1 MLLIKCRRLK
11 RGYLSMKDN
20 GTFGWLSTSHRKK
33 LVLMIVAI
41 LMVCILECV
50 RLGVIMTVKSEYYM
64 QKADELHQR
73 ERRIKAKRGRILDRN
88 GEILAANEVVC
99 TVSVIHSQIDDE
111 DKVIK
116 VLAGE
121 LDMDVEEV
129 TKKVKKVSSME
140 YIKTNVAKDIGDAI
154 REYDLPGVKIDEDY
168 KRVYPYNE
176 LASKVLGFTGADN
189 QGILGLEAKYDTYLS
204 GTNGQIL
211 TLSDAGGIEIKGSR
225 EDRILP
231 VDGQD
236 LYTTLDVNIQK
247 YATQLAWETMVKK
260 EAKQVSII
268 VMRPDNGEIL
278 AMANIPEYNLNSPYE
293 LNYEPDEE
301 EAQKDKMDLLNNM
314 WRNFCINDTYEP
326 GSIFKTVTA
335 TAALE
340 TGVVGLNDSF
350 TCSGATVVSDRR
362 IRCHKTTGH
371 GTQDFTHTVYNSCN
385 PAFVEWGRRVGTDNM
400 YLYMG
405 KLGLL
410 AKTGIDLSGEAGTII
425 HKQENVGAVELATMS
440 FGQSFQITP
449 VQMLRAVSA
458 IVNGG
463 RLVTP
468 HFGLY
473 TGSSDGSVV
482 NEFAYSTQDEAISSQ
497 TSETMKKILEGV
509 VSEGG
514 GTKAYIDGYSI
525 GGKTATSQKLP
536 RGSGKYISSF
546 IGFAPADNP
555 QVIAMCLIDE
565 PTGVYYGGTIA
576 APVVK
581 TLYENILPY
590 IGIERSVQLEKTMID
605 SNIFLYT
612 FCMKGSKRRWI

>member
-20 GTFGWLSTSHRKK
+20 DTFGWLSTSHRKK
-33 LVLMIVAI
+33 LVLMIAAI

-88 GEILAANEVVC
+88 GEILAANE
-99 TVSVIHSQIDDE
+99 

-121 LDMDVEEV
+121 LNMDVEEV

-154 REYDLPGVKIDEDY
+154 REYNLSGVKIDEDY

-278 AMANIPEYNLNSPYE
+278 AMANVPEYNLNSPYE

-301 EAQKDKMDLLNNM
+301 DAQKDKMDLLNNM

-350 TCSGATVVSDRR
+350 TCSGATVVADRR

-385 PAFVEWGRRVGTDNM
+385 PPFVEWGRRVGTDNM

-590 IGIERSVQLEKTMID
+590 IGIERSVQLEKND
-605 SNIFLYT
+605 D
-612 FCMKGSKRRWI
+612 

>member
-1 MLLIKCRRLK
+1 
-11 RGYLSMKDN
+11 MKDN

-33 LVLMIVAI
+33 LVLMIAAI

-111 DKVIK
+111 GKVIK

-278 AMANIPEYNLNSPYE
+278 AMANVPEYNLNSPYE

-590 IGIERSVQLEKTMID
+590 IGIERSVQLEKND
-605 SNIFLYT
+605 D
-612 FCMKGSKRRWI
+612 

>member
-1 MLLIKCRRLK
+1 
-11 RGYLSMKDN
+11 MKDN
-20 GTFGWLSTSHRKK
+20 DTFGWLSTSHRKK
-33 LVLMIVAI
+33 LVLMIAAI

-99 TVSVIHSQIDDE
+99 TVSVIHSQIEDE

-121 LDMDVEEV
+121 LNMDVEEV

-278 AMANIPEYNLNSPYE
+278 AMANVPEYNLNSPYE

-301 EAQKDKMDLLNNM
+301 DAQKDKMDLLNNM

-350 TCSGATVVSDRR
+350 TCSGATIVSGRR

-590 IGIERSVQLEKTMID
+590 IGIERSVQLEKND
-605 SNIFLYT
+605 D
-612 FCMKGSKRRWI
+612 

>member
-33 LVLMIVAI
+33 LVLMIAAI

-99 TVSVIHSQIDDE
+99 TVSVIHSQIEDE

-278 AMANIPEYNLNSPYE
+278 AMANVPEYNLNSPYE

-301 EAQKDKMDLLNNM
+301 EEQKDKMDLLNNM

-590 IGIERSVQLEKTMID
+590 IGIERSVQLEKND
-605 SNIFLYT
+605 D
-612 FCMKGSKRRWI
+612 

>member
-11 RGYLSMKDN
+11 RGYLLMKD
-20 GTFGWLSTSHRKK
+20 GMGFGWLNTGHRKK
-33 LVLMIVAI
+33 LVFMIVAV
-41 LMVCILECV
+41 LLVSILECV
-50 RLGVIMTVKSEYYM
+50 RLGVIMTAKSEYYM

-73 ERRIKAKRGRILDRN
+73 ERKIKAKRGRILDRN
-88 GEILAANEVVC
+88 GTVLAANEVVC
-99 TVSVIHSQIDDE
+99 TVSVIHSQIEDE
-111 DKVIK
+111 EKVIK

-121 LDMDVEEV
+121 LDMDVQEV

-140 YIKTNVAKDIGDAI
+140 YIKTNVAKDIGDEI
-154 REYDLPGVKIDEDY
+154 RKYNLAGVKVDEDY
-168 KRVYPYNE
+168 KRVYPYDE

-189 QGILGLEAKYDTYLS
+189 QGILGLEAKYDTYLA

-225 EDRILP
+225 EDRVLP

-278 AMANIPEYNLNSPYE
+278 AMANVPEYNLNSPYE

-473 TGSSDGSVV
+473 TSSSDGSVV

-590 IGIERSVQLEKTMID
+590 IGIERAVQLEKND
-605 SNIFLYT
+605 D
-612 FCMKGSKRRWI
+612 

>member
-20 GTFGWLSTSHRKK
+20 DTFGWLSTSHRKK
-33 LVLMIVAI
+33 LVLMIAAI

-99 TVSVIHSQIDDE
+99 TVSVIHSQIEDE

-140 YIKTNVAKDIGDAI
+140 YIKTNVEKDIGDAI

-278 AMANIPEYNLNSPYE
+278 AMANVPEYNLNSPYE

-301 EAQKDKMDLLNNM
+301 ETQKDKMDLLNNM

-590 IGIERSVQLEKTMID
+590 IGIERSVQLEKND
-605 SNIFLYT
+605 D
-612 FCMKGSKRRWI
+612 

>member
-1 MLLIKCRRLK
+1 
-11 RGYLSMKDN
+11 MKDN
-20 GTFGWLSTSHRKK
+20 DTFGWLSTSHRKK
-33 LVLMIVAI
+33 LVLMIAAI

-99 TVSVIHSQIDDE
+99 TVSVIHSQIEDE

-278 AMANIPEYNLNSPYE
+278 AMANVPEYNLNSPYE

-340 TGVVGLNDSF
+340 TCVVGLNDSF

-590 IGIERSVQLEKTMID
+590 IGIERSVQLEKND
-605 SNIFLYT
+605 D
-612 FCMKGSKRRWI
+612 

>member
-11 RGYLSMKDN
+11 RGYLLMKD
-20 GTFGWLSTSHRKK
+20 GMGFGWLNTGHRKK
-33 LVLMIVAI
+33 LVFMIVAVLLVSI
-41 LMVCILECV
+41 FECV
-50 RLGVIMTVKSEYYM
+50 RLGIIMTAKSEYYM

-73 ERRIKAKRGRILDRN
+73 ERKIKAKRGRILDRN
-88 GEILAANEVVC
+88 GTVLAANEVVC
-99 TVSVIHSQIDDE
+99 TVSVIHSQIEDE
-111 DKVIK
+111 EKVIK

-121 LDMDVEEV
+121 LDIDVEEV

-140 YIKTNVAKDIGDAI
+140 YIKTNVAKEIGDEI
-154 REYDLPGVKIDEDY
+154 RKYNLAGVKVDEDY
-168 KRVYPYNE
+168 KRVYPYDE

-189 QGILGLEAKYDTYLS
+189 QGILGLEAKYDTYLA

-211 TLSDAGGIEIKGSR
+211 TLSDAGGIEIKGSY
-225 EDRILP
+225 EDRVLP

-278 AMANIPEYNLNSPYE
+278 AMANVPEYNLNSPYE

-301 EAQKDKMDLLNNM
+301 DAQKDKMDLLNNM

-440 FGQSFQITP
+440 FGQSIQITP

-473 TGSSDGSVV
+473 TSSSDGSVV

-565 PTGVYYGGTIA
+565 PKGVYYGGTIA

-590 IGIERSVQLEKTMID
+590 IGIERAVQLEKND
-605 SNIFLYT
+605 D
-612 FCMKGSKRRWI
+612 

>member
-1 MLLIKCRRLK
+1 
-11 RGYLSMKDN
+11 MKDN
-20 GTFGWLSTSHRKK
+20 DTFGWLSTGHRKK
-33 LVLMIVAI
+33 LVLMIAAI

-99 TVSVIHSQIDDE
+99 TVSVIHSQIEDE

-278 AMANIPEYNLNSPYE
+278 AMANVPEYNLNSPYE

-590 IGIERSVQLEKTMID
+590 IGI
-605 SNIFLYT
+605 
-612 FCMKGSKRRWI
+612 

>member
-33 LVLMIVAI
+33 LVLMIAAI
-41 LMVCILECV
+41 LMVCVLECV

-99 TVSVIHSQIDDE
+99 TVSVIHSQIEDE

-121 LDMDVEEV
+121 LDMDVKEV

-278 AMANIPEYNLNSPYE
+278 AMANVPEYNLNSPYE

-590 IGIERSVQLEKTMID
+590 IGIERSVQLEKND
-605 SNIFLYT
+605 D
-612 FCMKGSKRRWI
+612 

>member
-20 GTFGWLSTSHRKK
+20 DTFGWLSTGHRKK
-33 LVLMIVAI
+33 LVLMIAAI

-99 TVSVIHSQIDDE
+99 TVSVIHSQIEDE

-278 AMANIPEYNLNSPYE
+278 AMANVPEYNLNSPYE

-590 IGIERSVQLEKTMID
+590 IGIERSVQLEKND
-605 SNIFLYT
+605 N
-612 FCMKGSKRRWI
+612 

>member
-20 GTFGWLSTSHRKK
+20 DTFGWLSTIHRKK
-33 LVLMIVAI
+33 LVLMIAAI

-99 TVSVIHSQIDDE
+99 TVSVIHSQIEDE

-121 LDMDVEEV
+121 LNMDVEEV

-140 YIKTNVAKDIGDAI
+140 YIKTNVTKDIGDAI

-278 AMANIPEYNLNSPYE
+278 AMANVPEYNLNSPYE

-301 EAQKDKMDLLNNM
+301 DAQKDKMDLLNNM

-590 IGIERSVQLEKTMID
+590 IGIERSVQLEKND
-605 SNIFLYT
+605 D
-612 FCMKGSKRRWI
+612 

>member
-1 MLLIKCRRLK
+1 
-11 RGYLSMKDN
+11 MKDN
-20 GTFGWLSTSHRKK
+20 DTFGWLSTSHRKK
-33 LVLMIVAI
+33 LVLMIAAI

-99 TVSVIHSQIDDE
+99 TVSVIHSQIEDE

-278 AMANIPEYNLNSPYE
+278 AMANVPEYNLNSPYE

-590 IGIERSVQLEKTMID
+590 IGIERSVQLEKNDD
-605 SNIFLYT
+605 S
-612 FCMKGSKRRWI
+612 

>member
-11 RGYLSMKDN
+11 RGYLLMKD
-20 GTFGWLSTSHRKK
+20 GMGFGWLNTGHRKK
-33 LVLMIVAI
+33 LVFMIVAVLLVSI
-41 LMVCILECV
+41 FECV
-50 RLGVIMTVKSEYYM
+50 RLGIIMTAKSEYYM

-73 ERRIKAKRGRILDRN
+73 ERKIKAKRGRILDRN
-88 GEILAANEVVC
+88 GTVLAANEVVC
-99 TVSVIHSQIDDE
+99 TVSVIHSQIEDE
-111 DKVIK
+111 EKVIK

-121 LDMDVEEV
+121 LDIDVEEV

-140 YIKTNVAKDIGDAI
+140 YIKTNVAKEIGDEI
-154 REYDLPGVKIDEDY
+154 RKYNLAGVKVDEDY
-168 KRVYPYNE
+168 KRVYPYDE

-189 QGILGLEAKYDTYLS
+189 QGILGLEAKYDTYLA

-211 TLSDAGGIEIKGSR
+211 TLSDAGGIEIKGSY
-225 EDRILP
+225 EDRVLP

-278 AMANIPEYNLNSPYE
+278 AMANVPEYNLNSPYE

-301 EAQKDKMDLLNNM
+301 DAQKDKMDLLNNM

-473 TGSSDGSVV
+473 TSSSDGSVV

-565 PTGVYYGGTIA
+565 PKGVYYGGTIA

-590 IGIERSVQLEKTMID
+590 IGIERAVQLEKND
-605 SNIFLYT
+605 Y
-612 FCMKGSKRRWI
+612 

>member
-1 MLLIKCRRLK
+1 
-11 RGYLSMKDN
+11 MKDN
-20 GTFGWLSTSHRKK
+20 DTFGWLSTSHRKK

-99 TVSVIHSQIDDE
+99 TVSVIHSQIEDE

-121 LDMDVEEV
+121 LNMDVEEV

-278 AMANIPEYNLNSPYE
+278 AMANVPEYNLNSPYE

-590 IGIERSVQLEKTMID
+590 IGIERSVQLEKND
-605 SNIFLYT
+605 D
-612 FCMKGSKRRWI
+612 

>member
-1 MLLIKCRRLK
+1 
-11 RGYLSMKDN
+11 MKDN
-20 GTFGWLSTSHRKK
+20 DTFGWLSTGHRKK
-33 LVLMIVAI
+33 LVLMIAAI

-99 TVSVIHSQIDDE
+99 TVSVIHSQIEDE

-278 AMANIPEYNLNSPYE
+278 AMANVPEYNLNSPYE

-350 TCSGATVVSDRR
+350 TCSGATIVSDRR

-371 GTQDFTHTVYNSCN
+371 GAQDFTHTVYNSCN

-410 AKTGIDLSGEAGTII
+410 SKTGIDLSGEAGTII

-590 IGIERSVQLEKTMID
+590 IGIERSVQLEKND
-605 SNIFLYT
+605 D
-612 FCMKGSKRRWI
+612 

>member
-33 LVLMIVAI
+33 LVLMIAAI

-278 AMANIPEYNLNSPYE
+278 AMANVPEYNLNSPYE

-463 RLVTP
+463 RLVAP

-590 IGIERSVQLEKTMID
+590 IGIERSVQLEKND
-605 SNIFLYT
+605 D
-612 FCMKGSKRRWI
+612 

>member
-1 MLLIKCRRLK
+1 
-11 RGYLSMKDN
+11 MKDN
-20 GTFGWLSTSHRKK
+20 DTFGWLSTGHRKK
-33 LVLMIVAI
+33 LVLMIAAI

-99 TVSVIHSQIDDE
+99 TVSVIHSQIEDE

-278 AMANIPEYNLNSPYE
+278 AMANVPEYNLNSPYE

-410 AKTGIDLSGEAGTII
+410 AKTGIDLPGEAGTII

-590 IGIERSVQLEKTMID
+590 IGIERSVQLEKND
-605 SNIFLYT
+605 D
-612 FCMKGSKRRWI
+612 

>member
-50 RLGVIMTVKSEYYM
+50 RLGVIMTAKSEYYM

-99 TVSVIHSQIDDE
+99 TVSVIHSQIEDE

-268 VMRPDNGEIL
+268 LMSPDNGEIL
-278 AMANIPEYNLNSPYE
+278 AMANVPEYNLNSPYE

-590 IGIERSVQLEKTMID
+590 IGIERSVQLEKND
-605 SNIFLYT
+605 D
-612 FCMKGSKRRWI
+612 

>member
-20 GTFGWLSTSHRKK
+20 GTFGWLSTGHRKK
-33 LVLMIVAI
+33 LVLMIAAI

-99 TVSVIHSQIDDE
+99 TVSVIHSQIEDE

-278 AMANIPEYNLNSPYE
+278 AMANVPEYNLNSPYE

-565 PTGVYYGGTIA
+565 PTGVYYGGTSSA
-576 APVVK
+576 AVVK
-581 TLYENILPY
+581 TLYEYLFAY
-590 IGIERSVQLEKTMID
+590 ICIERSVQL
-605 SNIFLYT
+605 
-612 FCMKGSKRRWI
+612 

>member
-20 GTFGWLSTSHRKK
+20 GTFGWLSTGHRKK
-33 LVLMIVAI
+33 LVLMIAAI

-50 RLGVIMTVKSEYYM
+50 RLGVIMTAKSEYYM

-99 TVSVIHSQIDDE
+99 TVSVIHSQIEDE

-278 AMANIPEYNLNSPYE
+278 AMANVPEYDLNSPYE

-590 IGIERSVQLEKTMID
+590 IGIERSVQLEKND
-605 SNIFLYT
+605 D
-612 FCMKGSKRRWI
+612 

>member
-278 AMANIPEYNLNSPYE
+278 AMANVPEYNLNSPYE

-565 PTGVYYGGTIA
+565 PKGVYYGGTIA

-590 IGIERSVQLEKTMID
+590 IGIERAVQLEKND
-605 SNIFLYT
+605 D
-612 FCMKGSKRRWI
+612 

>member
-1 MLLIKCRRLK
+1 
-11 RGYLSMKDN
+11 MKDN
-20 GTFGWLSTSHRKK
+20 DTFGWLSTSHRKK
-33 LVLMIVAI
+33 LVLMIAAI

-99 TVSVIHSQIDDE
+99 TVSVIHSQIEDE

-121 LDMDVEEV
+121 LNMDVEEV

-278 AMANIPEYNLNSPYE
+278 AMANVPEYNLNSPYE

-350 TCSGATVVSDRR
+350 TCSGATIVSDRR

-410 AKTGIDLSGEAGTII
+410 SKTGIDLSGEAGTII

-590 IGIERSVQLEKTMID
+590 IGIERSVQLEKND
-605 SNIFLYT
+605 D
-612 FCMKGSKRRWI
+612 

>member
-33 LVLMIVAI
+33 LVLMIAAI

-88 GEILAANEVVC
+88 SEILAANEVVC
-99 TVSVIHSQIDDE
+99 TVSVIHSQIEDE

-278 AMANIPEYNLNSPYE
+278 AMANVPEYNLNSPYE

-590 IGIERSVQLEKTMID
+590 IGIERSVQLEKND
-605 SNIFLYT
+605 D
-612 FCMKGSKRRWI
+612 

>member
-33 LVLMIVAI
+33 LVLMIAAI

-99 TVSVIHSQIDDE
+99 TVSVIHSQIEDE

-278 AMANIPEYNLNSPYE
+278 AMANVPEYNLNSPYE

-590 IGIERSVQLEKTMID
+590 IGIERSVQLEKND
-605 SNIFLYT
+605 D
-612 FCMKGSKRRWI
+612 

>member
-1 MLLIKCRRLK
+1 
-11 RGYLSMKDN
+11 MKDN
-20 GTFGWLSTSHRKK
+20 DTFGWLSTSHRKK
-33 LVLMIVAI
+33 LVLMIAAI

-99 TVSVIHSQIDDE
+99 TVSVIHSQIEDE

-211 TLSDAGGIEIKGSR
+211 TLSDAGGIEIKGSW

-278 AMANIPEYNLNSPYE
+278 AMANVPEYNLNSPYE

-350 TCSGATVVSDRR
+350 TCSGATIVSDRR

-590 IGIERSVQLEKTMID
+590 IGIERSVQLEKND
-605 SNIFLYT
+605 N
-612 FCMKGSKRRWI
+612 

>member
-1 MLLIKCRRLK
+1 
-11 RGYLSMKDN
+11 MKDN
-20 GTFGWLSTSHRKK
+20 DTFGWLSTSHRKK
-33 LVLMIVAI
+33 LVLMIAAI

-73 ERRIKAKRGRILDRN
+73 ERRIKAKRGKILDRN

-99 TVSVIHSQIDDE
+99 TVSVIHSQIEDE

-121 LDMDVEEV
+121 LNMDVEEV

-278 AMANIPEYNLNSPYE
+278 AMANVPEYNLNSPYE

-301 EAQKDKMDLLNNM
+301 DAQKDKMDLLNNM

-350 TCSGATVVSDRR
+350 TCSGATVVADRR

-590 IGIERSVQLEKTMID
+590 IGIERSVQLEKND
-605 SNIFLYT
+605 D
-612 FCMKGSKRRWI
+612 

>member
-20 GTFGWLSTSHRKK
+20 DTFGWLSTSHRKK
-33 LVLMIVAI
+33 LVLMIAAI

-99 TVSVIHSQIDDE
+99 TVSVIHSQIEDE

-121 LDMDVEEV
+121 LNMDVEEV

-154 REYDLPGVKIDEDY
+154 REYNLSGVKIDEDY

-278 AMANIPEYNLNSPYE
+278 AMANVPEYNLNSPYE

-326 GSIFKTVTA
+326 GSIFKMVTA

-590 IGIERSVQLEKTMID
+590 IGIERSVQLEKND
-605 SNIFLYT
+605 D
-612 FCMKGSKRRWI
+612 

>member
-1 MLLIKCRRLK
+1 
-11 RGYLSMKDN
+11 MKDN
-20 GTFGWLSTSHRKK
+20 DTFGWLSTSHRKK
-33 LVLMIVAI
+33 LVLMIAAI

-99 TVSVIHSQIDDE
+99 TVSVIHSQIEDE

-121 LDMDVEEV
+121 LNMDVEEV

-278 AMANIPEYNLNSPYE
+278 AMANVPEYNLNSPYE

-301 EAQKDKMDLLNNM
+301 DAQKDKMDLLNNM

-350 TCSGATVVSDRR
+350 TCSGATVVADRR

>member
-1 MLLIKCRRLK
+1 MLLIKCRRPK
-11 RGYLSMKDN
+11 RGYLIMKADD
-20 GTFGWLSTSHRKK
+20 TFGWLGTSHRKK
-33 LVLMIVAI
+33 LVFMIAAV
-41 LMVCILECV
+41 LLVCILESV
-50 RLGVIMTVKSEYYM
+50 RLGVIMTTKSEYYM

-99 TVSVIHSQIDDE
+99 TVSVIHSQIEDE

-129 TKKVKKVSSME
+129 AKKVKKVSSME

-154 REYDLPGVKIDEDY
+154 REYDLPGVKVDEDY

-189 QGILGLEAKYDTYLS
+189 QGILGLEAKYDTYLA

-236 LYTTLDVNIQK
+236 LYTTLDVNIQE
-247 YATQLAWETMVKK
+247 YAMQLAWETMVKK

-278 AMANIPEYNLNSPYE
+278 AMANVPEYNLNSPYE

-340 TGVVGLNDSF
+340 TGAVSLSDSF

-385 PAFVEWGRRVGTDNM
+385 PAFVEWGRRVGVDNM

-449 VQMLRAVSA
+449 VQMLRAVAA

-463 RLVTP
+463 KLVTP

-473 TGSSDGSVV
+473 TSSSDGSVV
-482 NEFAYSTQDEAISSQ
+482 NEFAYSTEEEAISSQ
-497 TSETMKKILEGV
+497 TSEMMKQILEGV

-514 GTKAYIDGYSI
+514 GTKAYIEGYSI

-590 IGIERSVQLEKTMID
+590 LGIERSVQLEKNSD
-605 SNIFLYT
+605 
-612 FCMKGSKRRWI
+612 

>member
-1 MLLIKCRRLK
+1 
-11 RGYLSMKDN
+11 MKDN
-20 GTFGWLSTSHRKK
+20 DTFGWLSTGHRKK
-33 LVLMIVAI
+33 LVLMIAAI

-64 QKADELHQR
+64 Q
-73 ERRIKAKRGRILDRN
+73 KAKRGRILDRN

-99 TVSVIHSQIDDE
+99 TVSVIHSQIEDE

-278 AMANIPEYNLNSPYE
+278 AMANVPEYNLNSPYE

-350 TCSGATVVSDRR
+350 TCSGATIVSDRR

-410 AKTGIDLSGEAGTII
+410 SKTGIDLSGEAGTII

-590 IGIERSVQLEKTMID
+590 IGIERSVQLEKND
-605 SNIFLYT
+605 D
-612 FCMKGSKRRWI
+612 

>member
-33 LVLMIVAI
+33 LVLMIAAI

-268 VMRPDNGEIL
+268 VMRHDNGEIL
-278 AMANIPEYNLNSPYE
+278 AMANVPEYSLNSPYE

-590 IGIERSVQLEKTMID
+590 IGIERSVQLEKND
-605 SNIFLYT
+605 D
-612 FCMKGSKRRWI
+612 

>member
-33 LVLMIVAI
+33 LVLMIAAI

-99 TVSVIHSQIDDE
+99 TVSVIHSQIEDE

-121 LDMDVEEV
+121 LNMDVEEV

-236 LYTTLDVNIQK
+236 LCTTLDVNIQK
-247 YATQLAWETMVKK
+247 YATQLGWETMVKK

-278 AMANIPEYNLNSPYE
+278 AMANVPEYNLNSPYE

-590 IGIERSVQLEKTMID
+590 IGIERSVQLEKND
-605 SNIFLYT
+605 D
-612 FCMKGSKRRWI
+612 

>member
-33 LVLMIVAI
+33 LVLMIAAI

-99 TVSVIHSQIDDE
+99 TVSVIHSQIEDE

-278 AMANIPEYNLNSPYE
+278 AMANVPEYNLNSPYE

-362 IRCHKTTGH
+362 IRCHKTTVH

-590 IGIERSVQLEKTMID
+590 IGIERSVQLEKND
-605 SNIFLYT
+605 D
-612 FCMKGSKRRWI
+612 

>member
-1 MLLIKCRRLK
+1 
-11 RGYLSMKDN
+11 MKDN
-20 GTFGWLSTSHRKK
+20 DTFGWLSTSHRKK
-33 LVLMIVAI
+33 LVLMIAAI

-99 TVSVIHSQIDDE
+99 TVSVIHSQIEDE

-278 AMANIPEYNLNSPYE
+278 AMANVPEYNLNSPYE

-350 TCSGATVVSDRR
+350 TCSGATIVSDRR

-410 AKTGIDLSGEAGTII
+410 SKTGIDLSGEAGTII
-425 HKQENVGAVELATMS
+425 HKQENVGTVELATMS

-590 IGIERSVQLEKTMID
+590 IGIERSVQLEKND
-605 SNIFLYT
+605 D
-612 FCMKGSKRRWI
+612 

>member
-1 MLLIKCRRLK
+1 
-11 RGYLSMKDN
+11 MKDN
-20 GTFGWLSTSHRKK
+20 DTFGWLSTSHRKK
-33 LVLMIVAI
+33 LVLMIAAI

-99 TVSVIHSQIDDE
+99 TVSVIHSQIEDE

-121 LDMDVEEV
+121 LNMDVEEV

-278 AMANIPEYNLNSPYE
+278 AMANVPEYNLNSPYE

-301 EAQKDKMDLLNNM
+301 DAQKDKMDLLNNM

-350 TCSGATVVSDRR
+350 TCSGATVVADRR

-410 AKTGIDLSGEAGTII
+410 TKTGIDLSGEAGTII

-581 TLYENILPY
+581 TLYENILPC
-590 IGIERSVQLEKTMID
+590 IGIELSLIH
-605 SNIFLYT
+605 I
-612 FCMKGSKRRWI
+612 

>member
-20 GTFGWLSTSHRKK
+20 DTFGWLSTSHRKK
-33 LVLMIVAI
+33 LVLMIAAI

-99 TVSVIHSQIDDE
+99 TVSVIHSQIEDE

-121 LDMDVEEV
+121 LNMDVEEV

-154 REYDLPGVKIDEDY
+154 REYNLSGVKIDEDY

-278 AMANIPEYNLNSPYE
+278 AMANVPEYNLNSPYE

-482 NEFAYSTQDEAISSQ
+482 NEFAYSTQDEAISSK

-590 IGIERSVQLEKTMID
+590 IGIERSVQLEKND
-605 SNIFLYT
+605 D
-612 FCMKGSKRRWI
+612 